1 MKMKDLGPIENNASY
16 FWTLDGYNLFPNSI
30 DDISLF
36 CIISKWLY
44 LKKNSKSCLNIDN
57 DFLAWKLQ
65 IKKTRNLYFELK
77 YLVSRLIPKQY
88 N

>member
-1 MKMKDLGPIENNASY
+1 M
-16 FWTLDGYNLFPNSI
+16 
-30 DDISLF
+30 
-36 CIISKWLY
+36 IIFKKKSKY
-44 LKKNSKSCLNIDN
+44 CLNIDN
-57 DFLAWKLQ
+57 DAWKLQ